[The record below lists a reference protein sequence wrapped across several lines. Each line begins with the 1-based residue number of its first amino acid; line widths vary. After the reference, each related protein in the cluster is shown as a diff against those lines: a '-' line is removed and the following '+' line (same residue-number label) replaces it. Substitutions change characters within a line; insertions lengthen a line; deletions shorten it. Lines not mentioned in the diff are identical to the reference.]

1 MIERDVCSVDFR
13 LVNRWIQMRHARSS
27 IGHVPSGKIRSSR
40 DAFRALSCLAT
51 IISFLGVSEGFA
63 QGTAAKT
70 ASAPVAAAD
79 SLELSECLP
88 KLKLSEKQQVQVKEI
103 TEKYDAAIKSVWQQF
118 GDRYMQTIALES
130 TLMAAVEDTLT
141 EQQRTKIRQQRR
153 KMAQHEK
160 LAASAPEEVKSATP
174 KAIEGVGDELD
185 ASGVSLTEEQE
196 ELADKIQE
204 KYRPRLRSLNRDIQ
218 GLHARLLSLEADKL
232 VSIEKVLT
240 KEQLTQ
246 LREIRQTGP
255 AAPKRATPKPEGK

>member
-1 MIERDVCSVDFR
+1 
-13 LVNRWIQMRHARSS
+13 MRHAKSS
-27 IGHVPSGKIRSSR
+27 FGHVPTFNSR
-40 DAFRALSCLAT
+40 CSRGAFRILCGVATLASLLT
-51 IISFLGVSEGFA
+51 GAGVFA
-63 QGTAAKT
+63 QGAAEKP
-70 ASAPVAAAD
+70 ASAPVAAVET
-79 SLELSECLP
+79 LELSECLP
-88 KLKLSEKQQVQVKEI
+88 KLKLSEKQQAQVKEI

-130 TLMAAVEDTLT
+130 TLMAAVEDSLT

-160 LAASAPEEVKSATP
+160 LGASASEEVKTAAP

-255 AAPKRATPKPEGK
+255 AAPKRASPKTEGK